1 MGSKY
6 YPLPVKSFNFTLR
19 QVICYFYRHLS
30 SNALSSLPEEV
41 FAKLTKLRYL
51 CVKFDTT

>member
-1 MGSKY
+1 MGNKY

-19 QVICYFYRHLS
+19 QVICYFYRDLS

-41 FAKLTKLRYL
+41 FAKLTKLRFL

>member
-1 MGSKY
+1 MGNKY

-19 QVICYFYRHLS
+19 QVYFYRDLS

-41 FAKLTKLRYL
+41 FAKLTKLRFL

>member
-1 MGSKY
+1 MGNKY
-6 YPLPVKSFNFTLR
+6 YPLPVKSFNFTLS
-19 QVICYFYRHLS
+19 QVICYFYRHIS